1 MIAHYS
7 SNDLKALSKALERT
21 GKKTARKIITKAA
34 GKGTTIVRRH
44 IRQKIPVG
52 ETGELRKGIIRKAER
67 SRIKGKKV
75 YDLMFDPKKNYIF
88 QKPIKH
94 PGEAGSSNTK
104 NGHAYYPKS
113 MDAGFLTRSK
123 GKGLSYYPGYH
134 FMANGADEGYLTA
147 RKTVIDTAMNEIEK
161 ELAK

>member
-7 SNDLKALSKALERT
+7 SNDLKALSSALERT
-21 GKKTARKIITKAA
+21 GKKAQKIVSKAA

-44 IRQKIPVG
+44 IRPKIPIG

-67 SRIKGKKV
+67 SRKKGKKV
-75 YDLMFDPKKNYIF
+75 YDLMFDPKKNDIF
-88 QKPIKH
+88 QKPVKN
-94 PGEAGSSNTK
+94 PGEAGSKNTK

-113 MDAGFLTRSK
+113 VDAGFITRDK
-123 GKGLSYYPGYH
+123 GWVPGYH
-134 FMANGADEGYLTA
+134 FMANGAEEGYLGA